1 MPESKGRKKTPY
13 TPPPSKGERKVA
25 KIGSPGWLAPAMIA
39 CFVIGLVYIVIYY
52 VAGSQIPIMNSI
64 GGAANRSEERRVGK
78 ECQCECRSRWSPYH

>member
-39 CFVIGLVYIVIYY
+39 CFVIGLV
-52 VAGSQIPIMNSI
+52 
-64 GGAANRSEERRVGK
+64 
-78 ECQCECRSRWSPYH
+78 